1 MLKKYCLPIFVLAL
15 SALCGCDSNTLDDI
29 ENEVQLPLYGYI
41 HFDTQ
46 VPTRAGL
53 VEDMKRNFGVMG
65 YSWEYND
72 ANDVWNTVKVMAR
85 PNVFHAQ
92 KVTYD
97 EGSNLHTYDART
109 TSLGHSSALVP
120 WEVGCKYTFF
130 GYYPHESESNGSITV
145 CNNTTEGTPYLTY
158 TLPND
163 PARMQDVMTASV
175 YNTDYRSSREV
186 ALTFKHR
193 LAAVDVQM
201 INLNAKFGDKDVHV
215 KLTDLKLNFTN
226 LKYNKAKVWMDE
238 SMGMDRTEAVNKEAS
253 YTMSSS
259 LTIAPS
265 DITTGTTIMESTG
278 SPLILIPQEV
288 DGTTGALKGTV
299 TFNLSYVDGNGDAIT
314 LTDAEVKTG
323 PHSYDIV
330 FDGDLVAGRKHVI
343 QLAFT
348 RDAVT
353 VQIIP
358 PSEWTENDVDIE
370 FE

>member
-1 MLKKYCLPIFVLAL
+1 MMLKKYCLPVLFISL

-29 ENEVQLPLYGYI
+29 ENEVHLPLYGYI

-46 VPTRAGL
+46 APTRGTL

-72 ANDVWNTVKVMAR
+72 ANDVWNTVKVQAK
-85 PNVFHAQ
+85 PNEFYAK
-92 KVTYD
+92 KVTYSD
-97 EGSNLHTYDART
+97 GLHSYTP
-109 TSLGHSSALVP
+109 LVP
-120 WEVGCKYTFF
+120 WKVASKYTFF
-130 GYYPHESESNGSITV
+130 GYYPHESESGNSVTV
-145 CNNTTEGTPYLTY
+145 SGANVEGTPFLTY
-158 TLPND
+158 TLPAVVAD
-163 PARMQDVMTASV
+163 MQDVMTASV

-193 LAAVDVQM
+193 MAAVDVQI
-201 INLNAKFGDKDVHV
+201 INQNAEFNGEAVYV

-238 SMGMDRTEAVNKEAS
+238 SMGMDRTEAANKKAS
-253 YTMSSS
+253 YSMTTTP
-259 LTIAPS
+259 LTVDPS
-265 DITTGTTIMESTG
+265 DVASGTINMVSSG

-288 DGTTGALKGTV
+288 DGTTQSLRGSV
-299 TFNLSYVDGNGDAIT
+299 TFNLAYVDGNGNVNRPA
-314 LTDAEVKTG
+314 DAEVQPGYHT
-323 PHSYDIV
+323 HDIV

-343 QLAFT
+343 QLVFT
-348 RDAVT
+348 RDAVS

-358 PSEWTENDVDIE
+358 PSEWTDNNVDIE

>member
-46 VPTRAGL
+46 APTRAGL

-72 ANDVWNTVKVMAR
+72 ANDVWNTVKVQAK
-85 PNVFHAQ
+85 PNEFHA
-92 KVTYD
+92 KMVTYSD
-97 EGSNLHTYDART
+97 GLHSYTP
-109 TSLGHSSALVP
+109 LVP
-120 WEVGCKYTFF
+120 WKVASKYTFF
-130 GYYPHESESNGSITV
+130 GYYPHESESGGSV
-145 CNNTTEGTPYLTY
+145 AVSGDNVEGTPYLTY

-193 LAAVDVQM
+193 LAAVDVQI

-323 PHSYDIV
+323 PHSHDIV

>member
-46 VPTRAGL
+46 APTRAGL

-72 ANDVWNTVKVMAR
+72 ANDVWNTVKVQAK
-85 PNVFHAQ
+85 PNEFHA
-92 KVTYD
+92 KMVTYSD
-97 EGSNLHTYDART
+97 GLHSYTP
-109 TSLGHSSALVP
+109 LVP
-120 WEVGCKYTFF
+120 WKVASKYTFF
-130 GYYPHESESNGSITV
+130 GYYPHQSESEGSV
-145 CNNTTEGTPYLTY
+145 AVSGDNVEGTPYLTY
-158 TLPND
+158 TLPTD
-163 PARMQDVMTASV
+163 PAQMQDVMTASV

-323 PHSYDIV
+323 PHSHDIV

>member
-46 VPTRAGL
+46 APTRAGL

-72 ANDVWNTVKVMAR
+72 ANDVWNTVKVQAK
-85 PNVFHAQ
+85 PNEFYA
-92 KVTYD
+92 KMVTYSD
-97 EGSNLHTYDART
+97 GLHSYTP
-109 TSLGHSSALVP
+109 LVP
-120 WEVGCKYTFF
+120 WKVNCKYTFF
-130 GYYPHESESNGSITV
+130 GYYPHESESGGSV
-145 CNNTTEGTPYLTY
+145 AVSGDNVEGTPYLTY
-158 TLPND
+158 TLPTD
-163 PARMQDVMTASV
+163 PAQMQDVMTAGV

-323 PHSYDIV
+323 PHSHDIV

>member
-46 VPTRAGL
+46 APTRAGL

-72 ANDVWNTVKVMAR
+72 ANDVWNTVKVQAK
-85 PNVFHAQ
+85 PNEFYA
-92 KVTYD
+92 KMVTYSD
-97 EGSNLHTYDART
+97 GLHSYTP
-109 TSLGHSSALVP
+109 LVP
-120 WEVGCKYTFF
+120 WKVASNYTFF
-130 GYYPHESESNGSITV
+130 GYYPHESESGGSV
-145 CNNTTEGTPYLTY
+145 AVSGDNVEGTPYLTY
-158 TLPND
+158 TLPTD
-163 PARMQDVMTASV
+163 PAQMQDVMTASV

-193 LAAVDVQM
+193 LAAVDVQI

-238 SMGMDRTEAVNKEAS
+238 SMGMDRTEAANKKAS
-253 YTMSSS
+253 YSMTTTP
-259 LTIAPS
+259 LTVDPS
-265 DITTGTTIMESTG
+265 DVASGTINMVSSG

-288 DGTTGALKGTV
+288 DGTTQSLKGSV
-299 TFNLSYVDGNGDAIT
+299 TFNLAYVDGNGNVNTPA
-314 LTDAEVKTG
+314 DAEVQPGNHT
-323 PHSYDIV
+323 HDIV

-343 QLAFT
+343 QLVFT
-348 RDAVT
+348 RDAVS

-358 PSEWTENDVDIE
+358 PSEWTDNNVDIE

>member
-1 MLKKYCLPIFVLAL
+1 MLKKYCLPVLFLSL

-46 VPTRAGL
+46 APTRGTL

-72 ANDVWNTVKVMAR
+72 ANDVWNTVKVQAK

-92 KVTYD
+92 KVTYNA
-97 EGSNLHTYDART
+97 ESTLHTYDARPSGYPT
-109 TSLGHSSALVP
+109 ALVP
-120 WEVGCKYTFF
+120 WKVGSKYTFF
-130 GYYPHESESNGSITV
+130 GYYPHESESNGISV
-145 CNNTTEGTPYLTY
+145 SDKTTEGTPYLTY
-158 TLPND
+158 TLPTN
-163 PARMQDVMTASV
+163 PAYMQDVMTASV

-193 LAAVDVQM
+193 LAAVDVQI
-201 INLNAKFGDKDVHV
+201 INQNAEFNGKAVYV

-238 SMGMDRTEAVNKEAS
+238 SMGMDRTEAANKKVS
-253 YTMSSS
+253 YSMTTTP
-259 LTIAPS
+259 LTVDPS
-265 DITTGTTIMESTG
+265 DVASGTINMVSSG

-288 DGTTGALKGTV
+288 DGTTQSLRCSV
-299 TFNLSYVDGNGDAIT
+299 EFNLAYVDGKGDPIT
-314 LTDAEVKTG
+314 LTDPGVKTG
-323 PHSYDIV
+323 PHSHDIV

-343 QLAFT
+343 QLVFT
-348 RDAVT
+348 RDAVS

-358 PSEWTENDVDIE
+358 PSEWTDNNVDIE

>member
-46 VPTRAGL
+46 APTRAGL

-72 ANDVWNTVKVMAR
+72 ANDVWNTVKVQAK
-85 PNVFHAQ
+85 PNEFHA
-92 KVTYD
+92 KMVTYSD
-97 EGSNLHTYDART
+97 GLHSYTP
-109 TSLGHSSALVP
+109 LVP
-120 WEVGCKYTFF
+120 WKVASKYTFF
-130 GYYPHESESNGSITV
+130 GYYPHESESGGSV
-145 CNNTTEGTPYLTY
+145 AVSGDNVEGTPYLTY
-158 TLPND
+158 TLPTN
-163 PARMQDVMTASV
+163 PAQMQDVMTASV

-323 PHSYDIV
+323 PHSHDIV

>member
-46 VPTRAGL
+46 APTRAGL

-72 ANDVWNTVKVMAR
+72 ANDVWNTVKVQAK
-85 PNVFHAQ
+85 PNEFHA
-92 KVTYD
+92 KMVTYSD
-97 EGSNLHTYDART
+97 GLHSYTP
-109 TSLGHSSALVP
+109 LVP
-120 WEVGCKYTFF
+120 WKVASKYTFF
-130 GYYPHESESNGSITV
+130 GYYPHELESEGYVTV
-145 CNNTTEGTPYLTY
+145 SSKEEEGTPYLTY
-158 TLPND
+158 TLPPV
-163 PARMQDVMTASV
+163 PAKMQDVMTASV

-323 PHSYDIV
+323 PHSHDIV

>member
-46 VPTRAGL
+46 APTRAGL

-72 ANDVWNTVKVMAR
+72 ANDVWNTVKVQAK
-85 PNVFHAQ
+85 PNEFYATMVKYSDGLHS
-92 KVTYD
+92 YD
-97 EGSNLHTYDART
+97 PHP
-109 TSLGHSSALVP
+109 LVP
-120 WEVGCKYTFF
+120 WKVNCKYTFF
-130 GYYPHESESNGSITV
+130 GYYPHELESEGYVTV
-145 CNNTTEGTPYLTY
+145 SSKEEEGTPYLTY
-158 TLPND
+158 TLPPN
-163 PARMQDVMTASV
+163 PAQMQDVMTASV

-215 KLTDLKLNFTN
+215 KLTDLKLNFDT

-238 SMGMDRTEAVNKEAS
+238 SMGMDRTVANKEAS
-253 YTMSSS
+253 YTMSDSQ
-259 LTIAPS
+259 TIAP
-265 DITTGTTIMESTG
+265 GTINMVSSG

-323 PHSYDIV
+323 PHSHDIV
-330 FDGDLVAGRKHVI
+330 FDGGLVAGRKHVI

>member
-46 VPTRAGL
+46 APTRAGL

-72 ANDVWNTVKVMAR
+72 ANDVWNTVKVQAT
-85 PNVFHAQ
+85 PNEFYATMVKYSDGLHS
-92 KVTYD
+92 YD
-97 EGSNLHTYDART
+97 DP
-109 TSLGHSSALVP
+109 LVP
-120 WEVGCKYTFF
+120 WKVNCKYTFF
-130 GYYPHESESNGSITV
+130 GYYPHESESDGSV
-145 CNNTTEGTPYLTY
+145 AVSGANVEGTPYLTY
-158 TLPND
+158 TLPTD
-163 PARMQDVMTASV
+163 PAKMQDVMTASV

-253 YTMSSS
+253 YSMATP
-259 LTIAPS
+259 LTVVPS
-265 DITTGTTIMESTG
+265 DVASGTINMLSSG

-288 DGTTGALKGTV
+288 DGTTQSLRGSV
-299 TFNLSYVDGNGDAIT
+299 TFNLAYVDGNGDAIT
-314 LTDAEVKTG
+314 LTDPGVKTG

-343 QLAFT
+343 QLVFT
-348 RDAVT
+348 RDAVS

-358 PSEWTENDVDIE
+358 PSEWTDNNVDIE

>member
-46 VPTRAGL
+46 APTRAGL

-72 ANDVWNTVKVMAR
+72 ANDVWNTVKVQAK
-85 PNVFHAQ
+85 PNEFHA
-92 KVTYD
+92 KMVTYSD
-97 EGSNLHTYDART
+97 GLHSYTP
-109 TSLGHSSALVP
+109 LVP
-120 WEVGCKYTFF
+120 WKVASKYTFF
-130 GYYPHESESNGSITV
+130 GYYPHESESGGSV
-145 CNNTTEGTPYLTY
+145 AVSGDNVEGTPYLTY
-158 TLPND
+158 TLPTN
-163 PARMQDVMTASV
+163 PAQMQDVMTASV
-175 YNTDYRSSREV
+175 YNTDYKSAREV

-323 PHSYDIV
+323 PHSHGIV

>member
-46 VPTRAGL
+46 APTRAGL

-72 ANDVWNTVKVMAR
+72 ANDVWNTVKVQAK
-85 PNVFHAQ
+85 PNEFHA
-92 KVTYD
+92 KMVTYSD
-97 EGSNLHTYDART
+97 GLHSYTP
-109 TSLGHSSALVP
+109 LVP
-120 WEVGCKYTFF
+120 WKVASKYTFF
-130 GYYPHESESNGSITV
+130 GYYPHESESGGSV
-145 CNNTTEGTPYLTY
+145 AVSGDNVEGTPYLTY
-158 TLPND
+158 TLPTA
-163 PARMQDVMTASV
+163 PAQMQDVMTASV

-201 INLNAKFGDKDVHV
+201 INLNAKFRDEDVHV

-238 SMGMDRTEAVNKEAS
+238 SIGMDRTEAVNKEAS

-323 PHSYDIV
+323 PHSHDIV

>member
-1 MLKKYCLPIFVLAL
+1 MLKKYCLPVLFLSL

-46 VPTRAGL
+46 APTRGTL

-72 ANDVWNTVKVMAR
+72 ANDVWNTVKVQAK
-85 PNVFHAQ
+85 PNEFHA
-92 KVTYD
+92 KMVTYKLPS
-97 EGSNLHTYDART
+97 GLHEYAP
-109 TSLGHSSALVP
+109 LVP
-120 WEVGCKYTFF
+120 WKVNCKYTFF
-130 GYYPHESESNGSITV
+130 GYYPHEGESGNSVTV
-145 CNNTTEGTPYLTY
+145 SGANVEGTPYLTY
-158 TLPND
+158 TLPTD
-163 PARMQDVMTASV
+163 PAKMQDVMTASV

-193 LAAVDVQM
+193 LAAVDVQI
-201 INLNAKFGDKDVHV
+201 INQNAKFDAKDVHV
-215 KLTDLKLNFTN
+215 KLTNLKLNFTN
-226 LKYNKAKVWMDE
+226 LKYDKAKVWMDE
-238 SMGMDRTEAVNKEAS
+238 SMGMERTEKANKSVS
-253 YTMSSS
+253 YSMTTP
-259 LTIAPS
+259 LTVVPS
-265 DITTGTTIMESTG
+265 DVASGTINMVSSG

-299 TFNLSYVDGNGDAIT
+299 TFNLSYVDGNGEVNPP
-314 LTDAEVKTG
+314 TDAEVQPGNHT
-323 PHSYDIV
+323 HNIV

-343 QLAFT
+343 QLVFT
-348 RDAVT
+348 RDAVS

-358 PSEWTENDVDIE
+358 PSEWTDNNVDIE

>member
-1 MLKKYCLPIFVLAL
+1 MLKKYCLPVLFLSL

-46 VPTRAGL
+46 APTRGTL

-72 ANDVWNTVKVMAR
+72 ANDVWNTVKVQAK
-85 PNVFHAQ
+85 PNEFYAK
-92 KVTYD
+92 KVTYSD
-97 EGSNLHTYDART
+97 GLHSYTP
-109 TSLGHSSALVP
+109 LVS
-120 WEVGCKYTFF
+120 WKVNCKYTFF
-130 GYYPHESESNGSITV
+130 GYYPHESESGNSVTV
-145 CNNTTEGTPYLTY
+145 SGANVEGTPYLTY
-158 TLPND
+158 TLPTD
-163 PARMQDVMTASV
+163 PAKMQDVMTASV

-193 LAAVDVQM
+193 LAAVDVQI
-201 INLNAKFGDKDVHV
+201 INQNAEFNGKAVYV
-215 KLTDLKLNFTN
+215 KLTGLKLNFTN

-238 SMGMDRTEAVNKEAS
+238 SMGMDRTEAANKKVS
-253 YTMSSS
+253 YSMTTTP
-259 LTIAPS
+259 LTVDPS
-265 DITTGTTIMESTG
+265 DVASGTINMVSSG

-288 DGTTGALKGTV
+288 DGTTQSLRCSV
-299 TFNLSYVDGNGDAIT
+299 EFNLAYVDGKGDPIT
-314 LTDAEVKTG
+314 LTDPGVKTG
-323 PHSYDIV
+323 PHSHDIV

-343 QLAFT
+343 QLVFT
-348 RDAVT
+348 RDAVS

-358 PSEWTENDVDIE
+358 PSEWTDNNVDIE

>member
-46 VPTRAGL
+46 APTRAGL

-72 ANDVWNTVKVMAR
+72 ANDVWNTVKVQAK
-85 PNVFHAQ
+85 PNEFYATM
-92 KVTYD
+92 VTYSD
-97 EGSNLHTYDART
+97 GLHSY
-109 TSLGHSSALVP
+109 SPLVP
-120 WEVGCKYTFF
+120 WKVGNHYTFF
-130 GYYPHESESNGSITV
+130 GYYPHESESEGFVTV
-145 CNNTTEGTPYLTY
+145 SANDVEGTPYLTY
-158 TLPND
+158 TLPAD
-163 PARMQDVMTASV
+163 PADMQDVMTASV
-175 YNTDYRSSREV
+175 YNTDYRSAREV

-193 LAAVDVQM
+193 LAAVDVQI

-215 KLTDLKLNFTN
+215 KLTDLKLNFDT

-238 SMGMDRTEAVNKEAS
+238 SMGMDRTVANKEAS

-265 DITTGTTIMESTG
+265 IMESTG

-299 TFNLSYVDGNGDAIT
+299 TFNLSYVDGNGDAIN
-314 LTDAEVKTG
+314 LTDAEVETG
-323 PHSYDIV
+323 PHSHGIV

>member
-46 VPTRAGL
+46 APTRAGL

-72 ANDVWNTVKVMAR
+72 ANDVWNTVKVQAK
-85 PNVFHAQ
+85 PNEFHA
-92 KVTYD
+92 KMVTYSD
-97 EGSNLHTYDART
+97 GLHSYKP
-109 TSLGHSSALVP
+109 LVP
-120 WEVGCKYTFF
+120 WKVASKYTFF
-130 GYYPHESESNGSITV
+130 GYYPHESESGGSV
-145 CNNTTEGTPYLTY
+145 AVSGDNVEGTPYLTY
-158 TLPND
+158 TLPTD
-163 PARMQDVMTASV
+163 PAQMQDVMTASV

-193 LAAVDVQM
+193 LAAVDVQI
-201 INLNAKFGDKDVHV
+201 INQNAEFDGKAVYV

-238 SMGMDRTEAVNKEAS
+238 SMGMDRTVANMAAS

-259 LTIAPS
+259 LTIAPP
-265 DITTGTTIMESTG
+265 DVAPGTINMVSSG

-288 DGTTGALKGTV
+288 DATTEPLSGTV
-299 TFNLSYVDGNGDAIT
+299 SFNLAYVDGNGNVNT
-314 LTDAEVKTG
+314 PTDVVVQPGNHT
-323 PHSYDIV
+323 HNIV

-343 QLAFT
+343 QLVFT
-348 RDAVT
+348 RDAVS

-358 PSEWTENDVDIE
+358 PSEWTDNNVDIE

>member
-1 MLKKYCLPIFVLAL
+1 MKGMRNKLFLIAMSVLAL
-15 SALCGCDSNTLDDI
+15 TGCSNTETELD
-29 ENEVQLPLYGYI
+29 EVVVDLPAHGYI
-41 HFDTQ
+41 LFDTP
-46 VPTRAGL
+46 VPTRGEL
-53 VEDMKRNFGVMG
+53 VSDMNRNFGVMG
-65 YSWEYND
+65 YSWDYND
-72 ANDVWNTVKVMAR
+72 ANDVWNTVKVQAK
-85 PNVFHAQ
+85 PNEFHA
-92 KVTYD
+92 KMVTYSD
-97 EGSNLHTYDART
+97 GLHSYTP
-109 TSLGHSSALVP
+109 LVP
-120 WEVGCKYTFF
+120 WKVASKYTFF
-130 GYYPHESESNGSITV
+130 GYYPHQSESEGSV
-145 CNNTTEGTPYLTY
+145 AVSGDNVEGTPYLTY
-158 TLPND
+158 TLPTD
-163 PARMQDVMTASV
+163 PAQMQDVMTASV

-323 PHSYDIV
+323 PHSHDIV

>member
-46 VPTRAGL
+46 APTRAGL

-72 ANDVWNTVKVMAR
+72 ANDVWNTVKVQAK
-85 PNVFHAQ
+85 PNEFYAK
-92 KVTYD
+92 KVTYSD
-97 EGSNLHTYDART
+97 GLHSYTP
-109 TSLGHSSALVP
+109 LVP
-120 WEVGCKYTFF
+120 WKVNCKYTFF
-130 GYYPHESESNGSITV
+130 GYYPHVSEPGGSV
-145 CNNTTEGTPYLTY
+145 AVSGDNVEGTPYLTY
-158 TLPND
+158 TLPTD
-163 PARMQDVMTASV
+163 TAQMQDVMTASV

-253 YTMSSS
+253 YSMTTP
-259 LTIAPS
+259 LTVVPS
-265 DITTGTTIMESTG
+265 DAGTINMVSSG

-288 DGTTGALKGTV
+288 DGTTGALEGTV

-323 PHSYDIV
+323 PHSHDIV

>member
-1 MLKKYCLPIFVLAL
+1 MMLKKYCLLIFVLAL

-46 VPTRAGL
+46 APTRAGL

-72 ANDVWNTVKVMAR
+72 ANDVWNTVKVQAK
-85 PNVFHAQ
+85 PNEFYATMV
-92 KVTYD
+92 KYSD
-97 EGSNLHTYDART
+97 GLHSY
-109 TSLGHSSALVP
+109 SPLVP
-120 WEVGCKYTFF
+120 WKVGNHYTFF
-130 GYYPHESESNGSITV
+130 GYYPHESESEGSVTV
-145 CNNTTEGTPYLTY
+145 SANDVEGTPYLTY
-158 TLPND
+158 TLPAD
-163 PARMQDVMTASV
+163 PADMQDVMTASV
-175 YNTDYRSSREV
+175 YNTDYRSAREV

-193 LAAVDVQM
+193 LAAVDVQI

-238 SMGMDRTEAVNKEAS
+238 SMGMDRTVANKEAS

-323 PHSYDIV
+323 PHSHDIV